1 MMPISE
7 ETHTTVSD
15 ADDPRLYVRI
25 ANDLREKM
33 DAGTLEPGARPS
45 ITVLS
50 QDWGTARQTAAK
62 ALRKLEGEK
71 RVKRYPGVGYVVLP
85 K

>member
-1 MMPISE
+1 MQ
-7 ETHTTVSD
+7 
-15 ADDPRLYVRI
+15 I
-25 ANDLREKM
+25 ANDLRGKM
-33 DAGTLEPGARPS
+33 DAGTLGPGARPS

-50 QDWGTARQTAAK
+50 QEWGTARQTAAK

-85 K
+85 KSPGTR